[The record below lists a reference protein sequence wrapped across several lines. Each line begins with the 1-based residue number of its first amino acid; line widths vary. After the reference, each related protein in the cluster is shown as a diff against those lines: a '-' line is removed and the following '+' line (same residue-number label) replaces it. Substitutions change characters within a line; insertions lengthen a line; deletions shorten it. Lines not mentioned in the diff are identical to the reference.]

1 MPQRDE
7 SVVLEDVNLIFRNF
21 AGREGMYNRE
31 GDRNFAVELPADVAK
46 EMAANGWNVKLRKR
60 RDDEE
65 EEDPQPYISV
75 AVNFKGRFP
84 PTIKMIG
91 SKSGRS
97 TQLDEETVEI
107 LDYVDILQTDLI
119 ISPYDWA
126 VSGNTGRK
134 AYLRS
139 LYVTII
145 EDPLQLKYGDLTIAT
160 VDGPMME
167 HTEPLV
173 VESERADGR
182 RAIESGRRK

>member
-7 SVVLEDVNLIFRNF
+7 TIVLEDVKLIFRNF

-31 GDRNFAVELPADVAK
+31 GDRNFAVELPKDVA
-46 EMAANGWNVKLRKR
+46 EELAANGWNVKLRKR

-65 EEDPQPYISV
+65 EEEPQPYISV
-75 AVNFKGRFP
+75 AVNFKGRP
-84 PTIKMIG
+84 PTVKMIG
-91 SKSGRS
+91 SKSRRS
-97 TQLDEETVEI
+97 TLLDEDSVEI

-119 ISPYDWA
+119 IRPYDWV

-134 AYLRS
+134 AYLQS

-145 EDPLQLKYGDLTIAT
+145 EDPLELKYGDQTIAT

-167 HTEPLV
+167 RTEPLR
-173 VESERADGR
+173 VESTRV
-182 RAIESGRRK
+182 SGRRQLER